1 MKYHKK
7 YILLLILLFFSTKVF
22 ASPTGM
28 VLYGESDGLKYRI
41 YDSQN
46 GLGDEQAVPG
56 ITTPIN
62 FIRADACPNRSEVIV
77 LALDNN
83 GTLYCSTWTSVGGWA
98 ETPMI
103 IRSGGD
109 TTSRWFDVVY
119 TKNGEAMI
127 VYSDGTTALKYTIW
141 NGYFWEDVR
150 DVGNLYNNGKPPC
163 WVTLAA
169 SKNQRNEVIM
179 VYQNKDERWAFASVW
194 VSSGAI
200 RGFVSDYNTIIL
212 NGSVADSDAREGVT
226 VAFETNSDEGV
237 VFYNNN
243 GLCAKVWDGISWSS
257 AIISG
262 ASAPNHIS
270 AKPYPNGNN
279 ILLTYNIQGSGNTQA
294 IMWNG
299 DSNSFGSEVTLN
311 PNGGTAGYYQ
321 IDADWELLSGH
332 EGHYLI
338 VSWVQSGG
346 SYLQAGL
353 LAKRWNG
360 SSYVELYPVSGTG
373 GITYNSVYLKTLTCI
388 VGTASGS
395 IQVLANTGAT
405 LNFWDFDVY
414 THQFGSK
421 QELTTDLSRTT
432 NPHQSFFAVAFKNYV
447 PPDSTPPTAINDLSA
462 TAVSTNTISLSW
474 TATGDDGM
482 SGSILNGEY
491 RLRYSTYSTVDWFS
505 ATGWDDPQNRYEIVW
520 TTNVAP
526 YDPQSLVITNLKEE
540 TTYYFC
546 IWLKDDS
553 GNWSLASN
561 IASAKTLKTP
571 DTTPP
576 NAITDLAALVVGI
589 GEVKLSWTATGDDGS
604 TGDIF
609 GGQYRIRYSS
619 YTTSDPNFWTTGTWS
634 DPQNKYEIVFST
646 DVLQGSQQTYV
657 IKNLR
662 GGVTYYFVIWLRDD
676 ENNWSTISNVAQVNI
691 PLVAPAPI
699 TDLTAEGFF
708 VGIKESEIRLN
719 WTAVGEN
726 GFVGQATRY
735 IIKVSS
741 ISNIEN
747 DTDFDNAL
755 DLTQLVSI
763 TIPTPKPA
771 GSKEILLISGLV
783 PGVTY
788 YFAIKAE
795 NSDGLRGSWSR
806 INANQQNFAV
816 AFDEVPP
823 DVSNL
828 RAFAS
833 NREVTLT
840 WEYNNKPKDFSFF
853 RIYCDSTSATLWDD
867 SFVIAET
874 TNTILVISNLENNV
888 LYYFKVTVVDQPPLV
903 LESNG
908 IVVST
913 TPYFAKPQPVKNFTA
928 TALST
933 TSILFSWE
941 NVSLNIT
948 KFKIYSAT
956 GGIIVEQEL
965 QEVQPQGSWL
975 QTGLTPNTSSQ
986 VSYIIVSNEA
996 GDSQP
1001 TYISSTVYT
1010 FANPPS
1016 EVQLVYISSDQYK
1029 LLFSSN
1035 SNPVYT
1041 LYAIYVSTDDLEYI
1055 KVKDIEDNFK
1065 ITDLDNLIFTFEP
1078 DMNVYFKLWAYN
1090 KNGIKSEEVSYN
1102 IGTYD
1107 NIPPGKVSNLN
1118 LTLSEGQNEVI
1129 ISWQSVGDNGSEKTF
1144 NGKYE
1149 IRYTYNPLYTWD
1161 LAEYKVVITT
1171 VAQPGDVLQTKI
1183 SNLQYGATVY
1193 IYIRAYDDYNN
1204 PSEISQK
1211 FSIFIPAP
1219 QKFPKFVA
1227 GIKLTRFSETSIVLS
1242 WSEVTQNED
1251 GTPADDIVG
1260 YKIYRSSKTI
1270 DTLVYVASTTAN
1282 VLEFKDENLNPNIVY
1297 YYTVKSLNSKGVES
1311 KAVMFVDTQENVIF
1325 IPFNFE
1331 KTVEVKI
1338 PKEITKVFYKIQN
1351 GYPEDYIVY
1360 FSKINKEGYIASY
1373 EVKLAKYTNFEF
1385 SNINS
1390 FNKEFEI
1397 TFYIRSYN
1405 IDKLSVY
1412 WWMNN
1417 KDIVRITSLTR
1428 TYSNNSITAKVLNT
1442 GLYSIAETKET
1453 TAETRLDK
1461 IYPTKIFT
1469 PQHNDPQYKEVK
1481 FYLSNP
1487 QQQEVVSFRIYDIR
1501 GSLIKDGV
1509 TVLQKDFVYSWDGKD
1524 DNGNF
1529 VPQGTYIYEI
1539 KLKNKTITGVII
1551 VAK

>member
-1 MKYHKK
+1 MNYHKK

-22 ASPTGM
+22 AVPKGM

-46 GLGDEQAVPG
+46 GLGEEQAIPG

-98 ETPMI
+98 ETPRI

-109 TTSRWFDVVY
+109 TTNRWFDVVY
-119 TKNGEAMI
+119 TKNGEAMV

-141 NGYFWEDVR
+141 NGYFWENVR
-150 DVGNLYNNGKPPC
+150 DVGNLHNNGKPPC

-179 VYQNKDERWAFASVW
+179 VYQNKDDRWVFASVW

-200 RGFVSDYNTIIL
+200 RRFISDYNTIIL
-212 NGSVADSDAREGVT
+212 NGSVADNDAREGVT

-243 GLCAKVWDGISWSS
+243 GLRAKVWDGTSWSS

-262 ASAPNHIS
+262 ASAANHIS

-279 ILLTYNIQGSGNTQA
+279 ILLTYNIQGSGNTRA

-299 DSNSFGSEVTLN
+299 DSNSFGSEPTLN
-311 PNGGTAGYYQ
+311 TNGGNAGYYQ

-360 SSYVELYPVSGTG
+360 SSYVDLYPVSGTN
-373 GITYNSVYLKTLTCI
+373 GITYNSVYLKTLTRI

-421 QELTTDLSRTT
+421 QQLTTGLSRTT

-474 TATGDDGM
+474 TATGDDG
-482 SGSILNGEY
+482 L
-491 RLRYSTYSTVDWFS
+491 
-505 ATGWDDPQNRYEIVW
+505 
-520 TTNVAP
+520 
-526 YDPQSLVITNLKEE
+526 
-540 TTYYFC
+540 
-546 IWLKDDS
+546 
-553 GNWSLASN
+553 
-561 IASAKTLKTP
+561 
-571 DTTPP
+571 
-576 NAITDLAALVVGI
+576 
-589 GEVKLSWTATGDDGS
+589 

-609 GGQYRIRYSS
+609 GGQYRIKYSS

-634 DPQNKYEIVFST
+634 DTQNKYEIVFST
-646 DVLQGSQQTYV
+646 NVLQGSQQTYV

-676 ENNWSTISNVAQVNI
+676 ENNWSTISNAEQVNI

-726 GFVGQATRY
+726 GFVGQTTRY

-771 GSKEILLISGLV
+771 GSKEILLVSGLA
-783 PGVTY
+783 PSVTY

-828 RAFAS
+828 KAFAS

-853 RIYCDSTSATLWDD
+853 RIYCDSTSSKLWDD
-867 SFVIAET
+867 SFVVAET

-908 IVVST
+908 VVVST

-1035 SNPVYT
+1035 SNPVYA

-1078 DMNVYFKLWAYN
+1078 DINIYFKLWAYN
-1090 KNGIKSEEVSYN
+1090 KNGLKSEEVSY
-1102 IGTYD
+1102 I
-1107 NIPPGKVSNLN
+1107 
-1118 LTLSEGQNEVI
+1118 
-1129 ISWQSVGDNGSEKTF
+1129 
-1144 NGKYE
+1144 
-1149 IRYTYNPLYTWD
+1149 
-1161 LAEYKVVITT
+1161 AEYKVVITT
-1171 VAQPGDVLQTKI
+1171 VAQPGDILQTKI
-1183 SNLQYGATVY
+1183 SNLQYGTTVY
-1193 IYIRAYDDYNN
+1193 TYIRAYDDYNN

-1211 FSIFIPAP
+1211 FSIFISAP

-1311 KAVMFVDTQENVIF
+1311 KAVMFVDTQQNVIF

-1360 FSKINKEGYIASY
+1360 FNKINKEGYIASY

-1417 KDIVRITSLTR
+1417 KDILRITSLTR

-1453 TAETRLDK
+1453 TAETKLDK

>member
-1 MKYHKK
+1 MKYQKK

-22 ASPTGM
+22 AAPTGM

-98 ETPMI
+98 ETPRI
-103 IRSGGD
+103 IRSCGD
-109 TTSRWFDVVY
+109 TTNRWFDVVY

-127 VYSDGTTALKYTIW
+127 VYSEGTTALKYTIW
-141 NGYFWEDVR
+141 NGYFWENVR
-150 DVGNLYNNGKPPC
+150 DVGNLHNNGKPPC

-169 SKNQRNEVIM
+169 SKSSRNEVIM
-179 VYQNKDERWAFASVW
+179 VYQNKDDRWAFASVW

-200 RGFVSDYNTIIL
+200 REFVSDYNTIIL

-226 VAFETNSDEGV
+226 VAFETNSDDGV

-243 GLCAKVWDGISWSS
+243 GLRAKVWDGTSWSS

-262 ASAPNHIS
+262 ASASNHIS
-270 AKPYPNGNN
+270 AKPYPNGDN
-279 ILLTYNIQGSGNTQA
+279 ILLTYNIQGSGNTRT

-311 PNGGTAGYYQ
+311 SNGGNAGYYQ

-338 VSWVQSGG
+338 VSWVQSGV
-346 SYLQAGL
+346 SYSQSGL

-360 SSYVELYPVSGTG
+360 SSYVELYPVSGTN
-373 GITYNSVYLKTLTCI
+373 GISYNSVYLKTLTRI

-405 LNFWDFDVY
+405 LNFWDFDLY

-421 QELTTDLSRTT
+421 QELTTGLSKTT

-447 PPDSTPPTAINDLSA
+447 LPDSTPPTAINDLSA

-474 TATGDDGM
+474 TATGDDG
-482 SGSILNGEY
+482 
-491 RLRYSTYSTVDWFS
+491 
-505 ATGWDDPQNRYEIVW
+505 
-520 TTNVAP
+520 
-526 YDPQSLVITNLKEE
+526 
-540 TTYYFC
+540 
-546 IWLKDDS
+546 
-553 GNWSLASN
+553 
-561 IASAKTLKTP
+561 
-571 DTTPP
+571 
-576 NAITDLAALVVGI
+576 
-589 GEVKLSWTATGDDGS
+589 S

-619 YTTSDPNFWTTGTWS
+619 YNTSDPNFWTTSTWS
-634 DPQNKYEIVFST
+634 DIQNKYEIVFST

-662 GGVTYYFVIWLRDD
+662 VGVTYYFVIWLRDD

-741 ISNIEN
+741 ISKIEN

-771 GSKEILLISGLV
+771 GSKEILLVSGLV

-828 RAFAS
+828 KAFAS

-867 SFVIAET
+867 SFVVEET
-874 TNTILVISNLENNV
+874 TNTTLVISNLENNV
-888 LYYFKVTVVDQPPLV
+888 LYYFKITVVDQPPLV

-908 IVVST
+908 VVVST

-941 NVSLNIT
+941 NVCLNIT

-1016 EVQLVYISSDQYK
+1016 EVQLVYISSDQCK

-1035 SNPVYT
+1035 SNPEYT
-1041 LYAIYVSTDDLEYI
+1041 LYAIYVSTDNVEYI

-1090 KNGIKSEEVSYN
+1090 KNGVKSEEISYN
-1102 IGTYD
+1102 SGTYD
-1107 NIPPGKVSNLN
+1107 EVPPSKVSNLN
-1118 LTLSEGQNEVI
+1118 LTSSEGQNEVI

-1149 IRYTYNPLYTWD
+1149 NRYTYNPLYTWD

-1171 VAQPGDVLQTKI
+1171 VAQPGDILQTKI

-1193 IYIRAYDDYNN
+1193 RYIRAYDDYKN

-1211 FSIFIPAP
+1211 FSIFISAP

-1227 GIKLTRFSETSIVLS
+1227 GIKLTRFSETSIVLF

-1270 DTLVYVASTTAN
+1270 DALVYVASTTAN

-1311 KAVMFVDTQENVIF
+1311 KAVMFVDTQQNVIF
-1325 IPFNFE
+1325 VPFNFE
-1331 KTVEVKI
+1331 RTVEVKI

-1360 FSKINKEGYIASY
+1360 FNKINKEGYIESY

-1453 TAETRLDK
+1453 TAETKLDK
-1461 IYPTKIFT
+1461 IYPTKIFA
-1469 PQHNDPQYKEVK
+1469 PQHNDPQYNELK

-1509 TVLQKDFVYSWDGKD
+1509 TVLQKDFIYSWDGKD